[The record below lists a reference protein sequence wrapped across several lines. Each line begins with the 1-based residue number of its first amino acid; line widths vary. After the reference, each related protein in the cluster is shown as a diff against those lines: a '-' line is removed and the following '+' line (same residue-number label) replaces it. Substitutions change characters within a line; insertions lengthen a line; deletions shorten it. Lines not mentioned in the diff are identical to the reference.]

1 MEKQKVAM
9 SATRIAKPEIE
20 IIPTE
25 TYVSRHI
32 SAKNRSKLSLSQN
45 NIGHEVYTSGNREY
59 LTIFC
64 KDRIETKPL
73 YTMEGKSGI
82 LKINGLE
89 AYAVLETKPTQMI
102 LSSSMVYV
110 PHIVFTQKEIEKYI
124 YHSNIHGRKF
134 KLSSTNSFGL
144 LEEINLRANGVSLNF
159 SLDRDSNMLTIWS
172 TIIPYKELMEQGLDP
187 LNKNFKEKNI
197 REMTPIDFSV
207 LQLSNIEELAK
218 LIKRD

>member
-1 MEKQKVAM
+1 MEKQKAAM
-9 SATRIAKPEIE
+9 SATRMIKPEIE

-25 TYVSRHI
+25 TYVSRHL
-32 SAKNRSKLSLSQN
+32 SAKNRSKIFESQKN
-45 NIGHEVYTSGNREY
+45 LGHEVYTSGNREY

-73 YTMEGKSGI
+73 YTIDGKSGI

-89 AYAVLETKPTQMI
+89 AYAVLETKPTSMI

-110 PHIVFTQKEIEKYI
+110 PYLDFTQSEIEKHI
-124 YHSNIHGRKF
+124 SNSKIQGRNF
-134 KLSSTNSFGL
+134 KSSSNSLGL
-144 LEEINLRANGVSLNF
+144 LEEINLRANGVSINF
-159 SLDRDSNMLTIWS
+159 SLDRSSNMLTIWS
-172 TIIPYKELMEQGLDP
+172 TIIPYKELMEQGIDP
-187 LNKNFKEKNI
+187 LSKKSEKNNI

-218 LIKRD
+218 IIKRN